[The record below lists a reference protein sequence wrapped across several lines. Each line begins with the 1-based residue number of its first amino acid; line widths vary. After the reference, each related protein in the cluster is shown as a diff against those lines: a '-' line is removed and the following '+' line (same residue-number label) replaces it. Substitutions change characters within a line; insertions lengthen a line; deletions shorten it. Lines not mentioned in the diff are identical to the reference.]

1 MSTRWQEHVERELE
15 QCRDRLVARAEQ
27 LLRLDPAGEARA
39 GVGAVGVAAEDGADE
54 SAVKSGG
61 VKSGGA
67 ATEGPED
74 EGTEDGKVVTLA
86 AAAEIVRS
94 LREEREA
101 QRCAVCLRA
110 PRQIV
115 LMPCRH
121 AVLCSSCAQHIE
133 QSSCRCPLCRTPI
146 ESSVRIFQ

>member
-1 MSTRWQEHVERELE
+1 M
-15 QCRDRLVARAEQ
+15 
-27 LLRLDPAGEARA
+27 
-39 GVGAVGVAAEDGADE
+39 GVAAEDGADE

-61 VKSGGA
+61 VKSGGVKSGGA

-74 EGTEDGKVVTLA
+74 EGMEDGKVVTLA